1 MRWPNF
7 PSGGDINMKYDAAV
21 EIYAQPGEHLALD
34 LDLPLMAG
42 KRLWVQPAEYTDMVA
57 KGLWSAEPLL
67 EEIRA
72 KKYSTIELYDIP
84 RQYLLPEQVVQEIM
98 RNYHVSIREYGRLWL
113 VPNRAQS

>member
-1 MRWPNF
+1 
-7 PSGGDINMKYDAAV
+7 MKYDVAI

-42 KRLWVQPAEYTDMVA
+42 KRLWVQPAEYTAMVDQ
-57 KGLWSAEPLL
+57 GIWSAEPLL
-67 EEIRA
+67 KEIRT

-84 RQYLLPEQVVQEIM
+84 RQYLLPDQVVEEIM
-98 RNYHVSIREYGRLWL
+98 RNYHMGIRKYGRLWM